1 MFKDY
6 IVQECHEK
14 VNEGEQILLFNSNLT
29 SCCNQGF
36 LKGEELCFR
45 SFKFHRSVD
54 NQTSWR
60 ECF

>member
-14 VNEGEQILLFNSNLT
+14 VYEGEQILLFNSNLT

-36 LKGEELCFR
+36 LKGEGQNFNIMPTNAI
-45 SFKFHRSVD
+45 VD
-54 NQTSWR
+54 TN
-60 ECF
+60 

>member
-14 VNEGEQILLFNSNLT
+14 VYEGEQILLFNSNLT

-45 SFKFHRSVD
+45 SCDLYFS
-54 NQTSWR
+54 
-60 ECF
+60 